1 MEKVQIKRIAV
12 LSCGFLILPVLG
24 WLDYI
29 TGYDLNFFVFYF
41 IPISII
47 AWHTGRP
54 YAIGVS
60 LLAALVWLYVDKFS
74 GHPYTQPEFVYW
86 NAFVRCSSFII
97 LALAIAQI
105 RSMLEKEKQLKDDLG
120 RALEKIKEMAAI
132 ARKVAEGDL
141 ASGPMPALRSGGDNL
156 EDTFDFMVKKLA
168 EQKSL
173 EKRLH
178 LLERQAI
185 MAETASF
192 LAHEIRNPLNLIM
205 LTAHHLGNQF
215 SPHEGAQKEKFDEL
229 ILSLKSEVEQ
239 LDKVVTDF
247 MAIGKSTGIA
257 KTRFRLADLI
267 DQVVTLIKQQLVAK
281 KISFKLS
288 GDLDSDLFA
297 DQEKIRLVLLNILVN
312 AIAVVPENGNI
323 WIEARKTGSP
333 ESLRLVITDSGPGI
347 EPDEMQK
354 IFEPYFTRRP
364 GGTGLGLSLAK
375 RIIEDHNGA
384 IVAGNC
390 PNAGARFTITL
401 PMEAK

>member
-1 MEKVQIKRIAV
+1 
-12 LSCGFLILPVLG
+12 
-24 WLDYI
+24 
-29 TGYDLNFFVFYF
+29 
-41 IPISII
+41 
-47 AWHTGRP
+47 
-54 YAIGVS
+54 
-60 LLAALVWLYVDKFS
+60 
-74 GHPYTQPEFVYW
+74 
-86 NAFVRCSSFII
+86 
-97 LALAIAQI
+97 
-105 RSMLEKEKQLKDDLG
+105 
-120 RALEKIKEMAAI
+120 
-132 ARKVAEGDL
+132 
-141 ASGPMPALRSGGDNL
+141 
-156 EDTFDFMVKKLA
+156 VKKLA

-257 KTRFRLADLI
+257 KTRFRPADLI

-312 AIAVVPENGNI
+312 AIAVVPKNGNI

-333 ESLRLVITDSGPGI
+333 ESLRLAITDSGPGI

>member
-1 MEKVQIKRIAV
+1 
-12 LSCGFLILPVLG
+12 
-24 WLDYI
+24 
-29 TGYDLNFFVFYF
+29 
-41 IPISII
+41 
-47 AWHTGRP
+47 
-54 YAIGVS
+54 
-60 LLAALVWLYVDKFS
+60 
-74 GHPYTQPEFVYW
+74 VYW

-120 RALEKIKEMAAI
+120 RALEKIKEMATI

-141 ASGPMPALRSGGDNL
+141 ASDPMPALRSGGDNL

-312 AIAVVPENGNI
+312 AIAVVPKNGNI